1 LDLTAP
7 DALQRKK
14 QDSNEQIWDILPRRN
29 PMAVIGV
36 AARVALCKF
45 LPAIK
50 VKGERELK
58 RAWANRDTMK
68 RFRNLPIQKKML
80 LMTLVICG
88 AVLLVAIAALFVF
101 QVVNFRSNFQRDNS
115 TLAAIVANQST
126 AAMRFKDDTTATEI
140 LNSLQAKAAVLS
152 ASLVLPDGTILARFP
167 GKPETTQTLASFPP
181 PGKNTFTDGCLLLTQ
196 PVIQKADQLG
206 ILYLRTDYRRTFLE
220 LLGFYGKVIVCVMVV
235 SIGLAAFLSS
245 QLGRAITNPV
255 LQLAQT
261 AKIVGEK
268 KDYSVRAAVT
278 SRGDELGR
286 LAESFN
292 EMLSRIESQDA
303 ALNLSQ
309 QKMAALIHSIDGIV
323 WERTPDTS
331 RFTFI
336 SRQSEK
342 ILGYAPQAWLDQ
354 PNFWEQKL
362 DPQDAAKI
370 IQTGRELAKRGEP
383 YSYEYR
389 MIAAD
394 GRTVW
399 IRESGMVLMENGQ
412 PVAMRGIFLD
422 ITRQKSDARQ
432 LDKLNR
438 QLMDTSRQAGMAEVA
453 TGVLHNVGN
462 VLNSVSVSATL
473 VVERLGRL
481 KVDNL
486 RRAAT
491 LLREQNGHLAEF
503 LTNDPK
509 GKVIPEYLATVTDQL
524 ASQQTKLIAQMN
536 SVGQHIEHIKEIV
549 AMQQSY
555 AKVSGVCENLAAAG
569 LMEDALRM
577 NAAAFDRHHI
587 EVVREFADN
596 TPPVHVDRHKVLQI
610 LINIL
615 RNAKYAMDAQSGR
628 DKRLVVRVG
637 MASPD
642 RVKITIADNGVG
654 IAPDHLTSIFNH
666 GFTTKKDGHGFG
678 LHSGAN
684 AAKEMGGSLTA
695 HSAGPGKGAEFTLE
709 LPVAALARQAEPLVT
724 HGNI

>member
-1 LDLTAP
+1 
-7 DALQRKK
+7 
-14 QDSNEQIWDILPRRN
+14 
-29 PMAVIGV
+29 MAAIGV
-36 AARVALCKF
+36 AGRVALCKF

-50 VKGERELK
+50 GEWELE

-101 QVVNFRSNFQRDNS
+101 QVLNFRSNFQRDNS

-152 ASLVLPDGTILARFP
+152 ASLVLPDGTILARF

-181 PGKNTFTDGCLLLTQ
+181 PKKNSFTDGCLLLTQ

-220 LLGFYGKVIVCVMVV
+220 LLGFYGQVIVCVMVV

-261 AKIVGEK
+261 ARIVGEK

-362 DPQDAAKI
+362 DPQDAAKV
-370 IQTGRELAKRGEP
+370 IQTGHELAKRGEP

-394 GRTVW
+394 GRAVW

-412 PVAMRGIFLD
+412 PVAMRGIFQD

-486 RRAAT
+486 RRATA
-491 LLREQNGHLAEF
+491 LLREQNGRLVEF
-503 LTNDPK
+503 LTTDPK
-509 GKVIPEYLATVTDQL
+509 GKVLPEYLATVTDQL
-524 ASQQTKLIAQMN
+524 AGQQAKLIAQMN

-569 LMEDALRM
+569 LVEDALRM

-615 RNAKYAMDAQSGR
+615 RNAKYAMDAKGGK

-642 RVKITIADNGVG
+642 RVKIIIADNGVG
-654 IAPDHLTSIFNH
+654 IAPDNLTSIFNH

-684 AAKEMGGSLTA
+684 AAKEMGGTLTA
-695 HSAGPGKGAEFTLE
+695 HSDGPGKGAEFTLE
-709 LPVAALARQAEPLVT
+709 LPTTAFARQEEPPAT
-724 HGNI
+724 PSKT

>member
-1 LDLTAP
+1 
-7 DALQRKK
+7 
-14 QDSNEQIWDILPRRN
+14 
-29 PMAVIGV
+29 MAVIGV
-36 AARVALCKF
+36 AGRVVLRKF

-50 VKGERELK
+50 GEREIK

-88 AVLLVAIAALFVF
+88 AVLLVAIVALFIF
-101 QVVNFRSNFQRDNS
+101 QVMNFRSNFQRDNS

-152 ASLVLPDGTILARFP
+152 ASLVLPDGTILARF
-167 GKPETTQTLASFPP
+167 GKPETMQTLASFPP
-181 PGKNTFTDGCLLLTQ
+181 PEKNSFTDGCLLLTQ

-255 LQLAQT
+255 LRLAQT
-261 AKIVGEK
+261 AKIIGEK
-268 KDYSVRAAVT
+268 KDYSVRAVV
-278 SRGDELGR
+278 SSHGDELGR

-292 EMLSRIESQDA
+292 EMLSRIQSQDA
-303 ALNLSQ
+303 ALSLSQ
-309 QKMAALIHSIDGIV
+309 QKMEALIHSIDGIV
-323 WERTPDTS
+323 WERTPDTF

-336 SRQSEK
+336 SRQSET
-342 ILGYAPQAWLDQ
+342 ILGYRPQAWLDV

-422 ITRQKSDARQ
+422 ITRQKSDAKQ

-486 RRAAT
+486 RRATT

-569 LMEDALRM
+569 LVEDALRM

-615 RNAKYAMDAQSGR
+615 RNAKYAMDAKGGQ
-628 DKRLVVRVG
+628 DKLLVVRVG

-684 AAKEMGGSLTA
+684 AAKEMGGTLTA
-695 HSAGPGKGAEFTLE
+695 HSSGPGKGAEFTLE
-709 LPVAALARQAEPLVT
+709 LPTTASARQGELPATPRES
-724 HGNI
+724 